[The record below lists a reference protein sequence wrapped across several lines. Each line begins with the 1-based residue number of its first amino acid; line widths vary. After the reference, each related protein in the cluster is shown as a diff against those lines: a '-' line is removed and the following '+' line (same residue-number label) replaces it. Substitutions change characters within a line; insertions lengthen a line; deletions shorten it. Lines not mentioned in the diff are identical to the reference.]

1 MLHETKNKG
10 ERQMKQAGVIQQRL
24 IILLSIIL
32 IYFIALFIRLGYL
45 QIFDSGV
52 LVDRAEAL
60 WSRNLPIEGQRGII
74 YDRNH
79 EVIVGNEV
87 APSVIVIPRQV
98 TDVERTSEV
107 LAEVLD
113 VSVEEANRHVTKKVS
128 IERIQ
133 PEGRKL
139 SLEQV
144 QAIQEADLE
153 GVYLVNDVKRSYPYG
168 SLLAQTIGFTGI
180 DNQGITGLEYVY
192 NDYLMG
198 ENGVWQYFSDAKGNP
213 LPQFSDSYAP
223 ASRGLDVELTIDLH
237 LQQILEREMDN
248 AVAKYSPDQMI
259 GIMMNPKTGEV
270 LALSSRPTYE
280 PENYQDYD
288 QEIFNRNLPIWSTY
302 EPGSTFKIVTFSA
315 ALEEGVMTLE
325 DRFFDP
331 GYSIVDGVRIRD
343 WKAGGHG
350 DQSMLEVIMNSCNPG
365 FIELGMRLGKEKLFE
380 YIKAYGFNEKT
391 GIDMLGE
398 SQGIIFNPDNIGNV
412 ELATS
417 AFGQGNSVTPIQLVS
432 AVSAAVNGGNL
443 MQPYIVKRMIH
454 PYTNEILYER
464 EPEIKRRVISE
475 ETSETMRYALEMVG
489 AQGSG
494 KNAYIDGYRVGGKTG
509 TAQKARNGAYV
520 SGEYILSFVGIAP
533 MDDPEVVVYIAI
545 DNPKNT
551 IQYGGTVAAPIARAV
566 LAEALPYLG
575 VEPREEQIEKKYLW
589 TDTKYV
595 TVPDFV
601 GQEKSKIESS
611 YLYNIEYLGE
621 GTKVISQQP
630 EAYTRTIEGGT
641 IRLYLGE

>member
-1 MLHETKNKG
+1 
-10 ERQMKQAGVIQQRL
+10 MKQSGVIQRRL
-24 IILLSIIL
+24 VVLLSIIL
-32 IYFIALFIRLGYL
+32 IYFIALFIRLAYL
-45 QIFDSGV
+45 QIFNSGT
-52 LVDRAEAL
+52 LVDRAESL

-79 EVIVGNEV
+79 DAIVENEV
-87 APSVIVIPRQV
+87 APSVIVIPKQV
-98 TDVERTSEV
+98 TDVDRTSEV
-107 LAEVLD
+107 LAEVLE
-113 VSVEEANRHVTKKVS
+113 VSVEEAKRHVTHGVS

-144 QAIQEADLE
+144 QAIQEANLD

-168 SLLAQTIGFTGI
+168 NLLAQTIGFTGI

-198 ENGVWQYFSDAKGNP
+198 ENGVWKYFSDAKGNS
-213 LPQFSDSYAP
+213 LPQFSDDYAP
-223 ASRGLDVELTIDLH
+223 ASRGLDIELTIDLH
-237 LQQILEREMDN
+237 LQEILEREFEN
-248 AVAKYSPDQMI
+248 AVAKYDPDQMI
-259 GIMMNPKTGEV
+259 GIIMDPNTGEI
-270 LALSSRPTYE
+270 LAMASRPTYD

-315 ALEEGVMTLE
+315 ALEEGVMKLE

-331 GYSIVDGVRIRD
+331 GYAIVDGVRIRD

-365 FIELGMRLGKEKLFE
+365 FIELGQRLGKEKLFE
-380 YIKAYGFNEKT
+380 YIRAYGFNEKT
-391 GIDMLGE
+391 GVDMLGE

-417 AFGQGNSVTPIQLVS
+417 SFGQGNSVTPIQLVT

-443 MQPYIVKRMIH
+443 MQPYIVKRMLH
-454 PYTNEILYER
+454 PYTNEVLYER
-464 EPEIKRRVISE
+464 EPSIRRRVISE

-494 KNAYIDGYRVGGKTG
+494 KGAYIDGYRVGGKTG
-509 TAQKARNGAYV
+509 TAQKAKDGAYI

-533 MDDPEVVVYIAI
+533 MDDPQLVVYVAI

-551 IQYGGTVAAPIARAV
+551 VQYGGVVAAPIARSI
-566 LAEALPYLG
+566 LAEALPYIG

-601 GQEKSKIESS
+601 GKEPKEIESS
-611 YLYNIEYLGE
+611 YLYNIEYHGE

-630 EAYTRTIEGGT
+630 AAFSRTIEGGT
-641 IRLYLGE
+641 VRLYLGN

>member
-1 MLHETKNKG
+1 
-10 ERQMKQAGVIQQRL
+10 MKQSGVIQRRL
-24 IILLSIIL
+24 VLLLSMVL

-45 QIFDSGV
+45 QIFNSGT
-52 LVDRAEAL
+52 LVDRAEGL
-60 WSRNLPIEGQRGII
+60 WSHNLPIEGQRGII

-79 EVIVGNEV
+79 DTIVDNEV

-107 LAEVLD
+107 LAEVLE
-113 VSVEEANRHVTKKVS
+113 VSVEEANRHVTQKVL

-144 QAIQEADLE
+144 QAIQEANLD

-168 SLLAQTIGFTGI
+168 SLLAHTLGFTGI

-198 ENGVWQYFSDAKGNP
+198 ENGVWKYFSDTKGNS
-213 LPQFSDSYAP
+213 LPQFSDDYAS
-223 ASRGLDVELTIDLH
+223 ASRGLDMELTIDLH
-237 LQQILEREMDN
+237 LQEILEREFDN

-259 GIMMNPKTGEV
+259 GLIMDPNTGEI
-270 LALSSRPTYE
+270 LAMASRPTYE

-288 QEIFNRNLPIWSTY
+288 QEIYNRNLPIWSTY

-315 ALEEGVMTLE
+315 ALEEGVMKLE

-331 GYSIVDGVRIRD
+331 GYAIVDGVRIRD

-365 FIELGMRLGKEKLFE
+365 FIELGQRLGKEKLFE
-380 YIKAYGFNEKT
+380 YIRAYGFNEKT
-391 GIDMLGE
+391 GVDMLGE

-417 AFGQGNSVTPIQLVS
+417 SFGQGNSVTPIQLVT

-443 MQPYIVKRMIH
+443 MQPYIVKRMLH
-454 PYTNEILYER
+454 PYTNEVLYER
-464 EPEIKRRVISE
+464 EPSVKRRVISE

-489 AQGSG
+489 SQGSG
-494 KNAYIDGYRVGGKTG
+494 KSAYIDGYRVGGKTG
-509 TAQKARNGAYV
+509 TAQKAKDGAYI

-533 MDDPEVVVYIAI
+533 MDDPQLVVYVAI

-551 IQYGGTVAAPIARAV
+551 IQYGGVVAAPIARSI
-566 LAEALPYLG
+566 LAEALPYIG

-589 TDTKYV
+589 TDTKYI
-595 TVPDFV
+595 TIPDFI
-601 GQEKSKIESS
+601 GKERKEIESS
-611 YLYNIEYLGE
+611 YLYNIEFYGE
-621 GTKVISQQP
+621 GSKVISQQP
-630 EAYTRTIEGGT
+630 EAYSRTIEGGT
-641 IRLYLGE
+641 VRLYLGD

>member
-1 MLHETKNKG
+1 
-10 ERQMKQAGVIQQRL
+10 MKQSGVIQRRL
-24 IILLSIIL
+24 VVLLSIIL
-32 IYFIALFIRLGYL
+32 IYFIALFIRLAYL
-45 QIFDSGV
+45 QIFNSGT
-52 LVDRAEAL
+52 LVDRAESL

-79 EVIVGNEV
+79 DAIVENEV
-87 APSVIVIPRQV
+87 APSVIVIPKQV
-98 TDVERTSEV
+98 TDVDRTSEV
-107 LAEVLD
+107 LAEVLE
-113 VSVEEANRHVTKKVS
+113 VSVEEAKRHVTHGVS

-144 QAIQEADLE
+144 QAIQEANLD

-168 SLLAQTIGFTGI
+168 NLLAQTIGFTGI

-198 ENGVWQYFSDAKGNP
+198 ENGVWKYFSDAKGNS
-213 LPQFSDSYAP
+213 LPQFSDDYAP
-223 ASRGLDVELTIDLH
+223 ASRGLDIELTNDLH
-237 LQQILEREMDN
+237 LQEILEREFDN
-248 AVAKYSPDQMI
+248 AVAKYDPDQMI
-259 GIMMNPKTGEV
+259 GIIMDPNTGEI
-270 LALSSRPTYE
+270 LAMASRPTYD

-315 ALEEGVMTLE
+315 ALEEGVMKLE

-331 GYSIVDGVRIRD
+331 GYAIVDGVRIRD

-365 FIELGMRLGKEKLFE
+365 FIELGQRLGKEKLFE
-380 YIKAYGFNEKT
+380 YIRAYGFNEKT
-391 GIDMLGE
+391 GVDMLGE

-417 AFGQGNSVTPIQLVS
+417 SFGQGNSVTPIQLVT

-443 MQPYIVKRMIH
+443 MQPYIVKRMLH
-454 PYTNEILYER
+454 PYTNEVLYER
-464 EPEIKRRVISE
+464 EPSIKRRVISE

-494 KNAYIDGYRVGGKTG
+494 KGAYIDGYRVGGKTG
-509 TAQKARNGAYV
+509 TAQKAKDGAYI

-533 MDDPEVVVYIAI
+533 MDDPQLVVYVAI

-551 IQYGGTVAAPIARAV
+551 VQYGGVVAAPIARSI
-566 LAEALPYLG
+566 LAEALPYIG

-601 GQEKSKIESS
+601 GKEPKEIESS
-611 YLYNIEYLGE
+611 YLYNIEYHGE

-630 EAYTRTIEGGT
+630 AAFSRTIEGGT
-641 IRLYLGE
+641 VRLYLGN

>member
-1 MLHETKNKG
+1 
-10 ERQMKQAGVIQQRL
+10 MKQSGVIQRRL
-24 IILLSIIL
+24 VVLLSIIL
-32 IYFIALFIRLGYL
+32 IYFIALFIRLAYL
-45 QIFDSGV
+45 QIFNSRT
-52 LVDRAEAL
+52 LVDRAESL

-79 EVIVGNEV
+79 DAIVENEV
-87 APSVIVIPRQV
+87 APSVIVIPKQV
-98 TDVERTSEV
+98 TDVDRTSEV
-107 LAEVLD
+107 LAEVLE
-113 VSVEEANRHVTKKVS
+113 VSVEEAKRHVTHGVS

-144 QAIQEADLE
+144 QAIQEANLD

-168 SLLAQTIGFTGI
+168 NLLAQTIGFTGI

-198 ENGVWQYFSDAKGNP
+198 ENGVWKYFSDAKGNS
-213 LPQFSDSYAP
+213 LPQFSDDYAP
-223 ASRGLDVELTIDLH
+223 ASRGLDIELTIDLH
-237 LQQILEREMDN
+237 LQEILEREFEN
-248 AVAKYSPDQMI
+248 AVAKYDPDQMI
-259 GIMMNPKTGEV
+259 GIIMDPNTGEI
-270 LALSSRPTYE
+270 LAMASRPTYD

-315 ALEEGVMTLE
+315 ALEEGVMKLE

-331 GYSIVDGVRIRD
+331 GYAIVDGVRIRD

-365 FIELGMRLGKEKLFE
+365 FIELGQRLGKEKLFE
-380 YIKAYGFNEKT
+380 YIRAYGFNEKT
-391 GIDMLGE
+391 GVDMLGE

-417 AFGQGNSVTPIQLVS
+417 SFGQGNSVTPIQLVT

-443 MQPYIVKRMIH
+443 MQPYIVKRMLH
-454 PYTNEILYER
+454 PYTNEVLYER
-464 EPEIKRRVISE
+464 EPSIKRRVISE

-494 KNAYIDGYRVGGKTG
+494 KGAYIDGYRVGGKTG
-509 TAQKARNGAYV
+509 TAQKAKDGAYI

-533 MDDPEVVVYIAI
+533 MDDPQLVVYVAI

-551 IQYGGTVAAPIARAV
+551 VQYGGVVAAPIARSI
-566 LAEALPYLG
+566 LAEALPYIG

-601 GQEKSKIESS
+601 GKEPKEIESS
-611 YLYNIEYLGE
+611 YLYNIEYHGE

-630 EAYTRTIEGGT
+630 AAFSRTIEGGT
-641 IRLYLGE
+641 VRLYLGN

>member
-1 MLHETKNKG
+1 
-10 ERQMKQAGVIQQRL
+10 MKQSGVIQRRL
-24 IILLSIIL
+24 VVLLSIIL
-32 IYFIALFIRLGYL
+32 IYFIALFIRLAYL
-45 QIFDSGV
+45 QIFNSGT
-52 LVDRAEAL
+52 LVDRAESL

-79 EVIVGNEV
+79 DAIVENEV
-87 APSVIVIPRQV
+87 APSVIVIPKQV
-98 TDVERTSEV
+98 TDVDRTSEV
-107 LAEVLD
+107 LAEVLE
-113 VSVEEANRHVTKKVS
+113 VSVEEAKRHVTHGVS

-144 QAIQEADLE
+144 QAIQEANLD

-168 SLLAQTIGFTGI
+168 NLLAQTIGFTGI

-198 ENGVWQYFSDAKGNP
+198 ENGVWKYFSDAKGNS
-213 LPQFSDSYAP
+213 LPQFSDDYAP
-223 ASRGLDVELTIDLH
+223 ASRGLDIELTIDLH
-237 LQQILEREMDN
+237 LQEILEREFDN
-248 AVAKYSPDQMI
+248 AVAKYDPDQMI
-259 GIMMNPKTGEV
+259 GIIMDPNTGEI
-270 LALSSRPTYE
+270 LAMASRPTYD

-315 ALEEGVMTLE
+315 ALEEGVMKLE

-331 GYSIVDGVRIRD
+331 GYAIVDGVRIRD

-365 FIELGMRLGKEKLFE
+365 FIELGQRLGKEKLFE
-380 YIKAYGFNEKT
+380 YIRAYGFNEKT
-391 GIDMLGE
+391 GVDMLGE

-417 AFGQGNSVTPIQLVS
+417 SFGQGNSVTPIQLVT

-443 MQPYIVKRMIH
+443 MQPYIVKRMLH

-464 EPEIKRRVISE
+464 EPSIKRRVISE

-494 KNAYIDGYRVGGKTG
+494 KGAYIDGYRVGGKTG
-509 TAQKARNGAYV
+509 TAQKAKDGAYI

-533 MDDPEVVVYIAI
+533 MDDPQLVVYVAI

-551 IQYGGTVAAPIARAV
+551 VQYGGVVAAPIARSI
-566 LAEALPYLG
+566 LAEALPYIG

-601 GQEKSKIESS
+601 GKEPKEIESS
-611 YLYNIEYLGE
+611 YLYNIEYHGE

-630 EAYTRTIEGGT
+630 AAFSRTIEGGT
-641 IRLYLGE
+641 VRLYLGN

>member
-1 MLHETKNKG
+1 
-10 ERQMKQAGVIQQRL
+10 MKQSGVIQRRL
-24 IILLSIIL
+24 VVLLSIIL
-32 IYFIALFIRLGYL
+32 IYFIALFIRLAYL
-45 QIFDSGV
+45 QIFNSGT
-52 LVDRAEAL
+52 LVDRAESL

-79 EVIVGNEV
+79 DAIVENEV
-87 APSVIVIPRQV
+87 APSVIVIPKPV
-98 TDVERTSEV
+98 TDVDRTSEV
-107 LAEVLD
+107 LAEVLE
-113 VSVEEANRHVTKKVS
+113 VSVEEAKRHVTHGVS

-144 QAIQEADLE
+144 QAIQEANLD

-168 SLLAQTIGFTGI
+168 NLLAQTIGFTGI

-198 ENGVWQYFSDAKGNP
+198 ENGVWKYFSDAKGNS
-213 LPQFSDSYAP
+213 LPQFSDDYAP
-223 ASRGLDVELTIDLH
+223 ASRGLDIELTIDLH
-237 LQQILEREMDN
+237 LQEILEREFDN
-248 AVAKYSPDQMI
+248 AVAKYDPDQMI
-259 GIMMNPKTGEV
+259 GIIMDPNTGEI
-270 LALSSRPTYE
+270 LAMASRPTYD

-315 ALEEGVMTLE
+315 ALEEGVMKLE

-331 GYSIVDGVRIRD
+331 GYAIVDGVRIRD

-365 FIELGMRLGKEKLFE
+365 FIELGQRLGKEKLFE
-380 YIKAYGFNEKT
+380 YIRAYGFNEKT
-391 GIDMLGE
+391 GVDMLGE

-417 AFGQGNSVTPIQLVS
+417 SFGQGNSVTPIQLVT

-443 MQPYIVKRMIH
+443 MQPYIVKRMLH
-454 PYTNEILYER
+454 PYTNEVLYER
-464 EPEIKRRVISE
+464 EPSIKRRVISE

-494 KNAYIDGYRVGGKTG
+494 KGAYIDGYRVGGKTG
-509 TAQKARNGAYV
+509 TAQKAKDGAYI

-533 MDDPEVVVYIAI
+533 MDDPQLVVYVAI

-551 IQYGGTVAAPIARAV
+551 VQYGGVVAAPIARSI
-566 LAEALPYLG
+566 LAEALPYIG

-601 GQEKSKIESS
+601 GKEPKEIESS
-611 YLYNIEYLGE
+611 YLYNIEYHGE

-630 EAYTRTIEGGT
+630 AAFSRTIEGGT
-641 IRLYLGE
+641 VRLYLGN

>member
-1 MLHETKNKG
+1 
-10 ERQMKQAGVIQQRL
+10 MKQSGVIQRRL
-24 IILLSIIL
+24 VILLSIVL
-32 IYFIALFIRLGYL
+32 IYFVALFIRLGYL
-45 QIFDSGV
+45 QIFDSKT
-52 LVDRAEAL
+52 LVDRAEGL

-79 EVIVGNEV
+79 EAIVDNEI

-107 LAEVLD
+107 LAEVLE
-113 VSVEEANRHVTKKVS
+113 VSVEEANRHVTRKVS

-144 QAIQEADLE
+144 QAIQEANLD

-168 SLLAQTIGFTGI
+168 SLLAHTLGFTGI

-198 ENGVWQYFSDAKGNP
+198 ENGVWKYFSDNKGNS
-213 LPQFSDSYAP
+213 LPHFSDDYSLS
-223 ASRGLDVELTIDLH
+223 SRGLDIELTIDLH
-237 LQQILEREMDN
+237 LQEILEREFDN

-259 GIMMNPKTGEV
+259 GLIMDPNTGEI
-270 LALSSRPTYE
+270 LAMSSRPTYE

-288 QEIFNRNLPIWSTY
+288 QEIYNRNLPIWSTY

-315 ALEEGVMTLE
+315 ALEEGVMKLE
-325 DRFFDP
+325 DRFMDP
-331 GYSIVDGVRIRD
+331 GYAIVDGVRIRD

-365 FIELGMRLGKEKLFE
+365 FIELGQRLGKEKLFE
-380 YIKAYGFNEKT
+380 YIRAYGFNEKT
-391 GIDMLGE
+391 GVDMLGE

-417 AFGQGNSVTPIQLVS
+417 SFGQGNSVTPIQLVT

-464 EPEIKRRVISE
+464 EPSVKRRVISE

-494 KNAYIDGYRVGGKTG
+494 KGAYIDGYRVGGKTG
-509 TAQKARNGAYV
+509 TAQKAKDGAYI

-533 MDDPEVVVYIAI
+533 MDDPQLVVYVAI

-551 IQYGGTVAAPIARAV
+551 IQYGGVVAAPIARSI
-566 LAEALPYLG
+566 LAEALPYIG
-575 VEPREEQIEKKYLW
+575 VEPSEEQIEKNYLW

-595 TVPDFV
+595 TVADFV
-601 GQEKSKIESS
+601 GKERKEIESS
-611 YLYNIEYLGE
+611 YLYNIEYYGE
-621 GTKVISQQP
+621 GSKVISQQP
-630 EAYTRTIEGGT
+630 AAYSRTIEGGT
-641 IRLYLGE
+641 VRLYLGD

>member
-1 MLHETKNKG
+1 
-10 ERQMKQAGVIQQRL
+10 MKQSGIIQRRL
-24 IILLSIIL
+24 VVLLSIIL
-32 IYFIALFIRLGYL
+32 VYFIALVIRLGYL
-45 QIFDSGV
+45 QIFNTGT
-52 LVDRAEAL
+52 LVDRAESL

-79 EVIVGNEV
+79 EAIVENEV

-98 TDVERTSEV
+98 TDVDRTSEV
-107 LAEVLD
+107 LAEILE
-113 VSVEEANRHVTKKVS
+113 VSVEEANKHVTKRVS

-144 QAIQEADLE
+144 QAIQEANLD
-153 GVYLVNDVKRSYPYG
+153 GVYLVNDVKRSYPYDN
-168 SLLAQTIGFTGI
+168 LLAQTIGFTGI

-198 ENGVWQYFSDAKGNP
+198 ENGIWKYFSDAKGNS
-213 LPQFSDSYAP
+213 LPQFSDDYSP
-223 ASRGLDVELTIDLH
+223 ASRGLDIELTIDLH
-237 LQQILEREMDN
+237 LQEILEREFDN
-248 AVAKYSPDQMI
+248 AVAKYDPDQMI
-259 GIMMNPKTGEV
+259 GIIMDPNTGEI
-270 LALSSRPTYE
+270 LALSSRPTYD
-280 PENYQDYD
+280 PENYQDYS
-288 QEIFNRNLPIWSTY
+288 QEIYNRNLPIWSTY

-315 ALEEGVMTLE
+315 ALEEGVMKLE

-331 GYSIVDGVRIRD
+331 GYAIVDGTRIRD

-365 FIELGMRLGKEKLFE
+365 FIELGQRLGKEKLFE
-380 YIKAYGFNEKT
+380 YIEAYGFKEKT
-391 GIDMLGE
+391 GVDMLGE

-417 AFGQGNSVTPIQLVS
+417 SFGQGNSVTPIQLVT

-443 MQPYIVKRMIH
+443 MQPYIVKRMLH
-454 PYTNEILYER
+454 PYTNEVLYER
-464 EPEIKRRVISE
+464 EATIKRRVISE

-494 KNAYIDGYRVGGKTG
+494 KGAYIDGYRVGGKTG
-509 TAQKARNGAYV
+509 TAQKAKDGAYI

-533 MDDPEVVVYIAI
+533 MDDPQLVVYVAI

-551 IQYGGTVAAPIARAV
+551 IQYGGVVAAPIARSI
-566 LAEALPYLG
+566 LAEALPYIG

-589 TDTKYV
+589 TDAKYV
-595 TVPDFV
+595 TIPDFV
-601 GQEKSKIESS
+601 GKEAKDIDSS
-611 YLYNIEYLGE
+611 YLYKIEFHGE

-630 EAYTRTIEGGT
+630 EAFSRTIEGGT
-641 IRLYLGE
+641 VRLYLGN

>member
-1 MLHETKNKG
+1 
-10 ERQMKQAGVIQQRL
+10 MKQSGVIQRRL
-24 IILLSIIL
+24 VVLLSIIL
-32 IYFIALFIRLGYL
+32 IYFIALFIRLAYL
-45 QIFDSGV
+45 QIFNSGT
-52 LVDRAEAL
+52 LVDRAESL

-79 EVIVGNEV
+79 DAIVENEV
-87 APSVIVIPRQV
+87 APSVIVIPKQV
-98 TDVERTSEV
+98 TDVDRTSEV
-107 LAEVLD
+107 LAEVLE
-113 VSVEEANRHVTKKVS
+113 VSVEEANRHVTHGVS

-144 QAIQEADLE
+144 QAIQEANLD

-168 SLLAQTIGFTGI
+168 NLLAQTIGFTGI

-198 ENGVWQYFSDAKGNP
+198 ENGVWKYFSDAKGNS
-213 LPQFSDSYAP
+213 LPQFSDDYAP
-223 ASRGLDVELTIDLH
+223 ASRGLDIELTIDLH
-237 LQQILEREMDN
+237 LQEILEREFDN
-248 AVAKYSPDQMI
+248 AVAKYDPDQMI
-259 GIMMNPKTGEV
+259 GIIMDPNTGEI
-270 LALSSRPTYE
+270 LAMASRPTYD
-280 PENYQDYD
+280 PENYQDYN

-315 ALEEGVMTLE
+315 ALEEGVMKLE

-331 GYSIVDGVRIRD
+331 GYAIVDGVRIRD

-365 FIELGMRLGKEKLFE
+365 FIELGQRLGKEKLFE
-380 YIKAYGFNEKT
+380 YIRAYGFNEKT
-391 GIDMLGE
+391 GVDMLGE

-417 AFGQGNSVTPIQLVS
+417 SFGQGNSVTPIQLVT

-443 MQPYIVKRMIH
+443 MQPYIVKRMLH
-454 PYTNEILYER
+454 PYTNEVLYER
-464 EPEIKRRVISE
+464 EPSIKRRVISE

-494 KNAYIDGYRVGGKTG
+494 KGAYIDGYRVGGKTG
-509 TAQKARNGAYV
+509 TAQKAKDGAYI

-533 MDDPEVVVYIAI
+533 MDNPQLVVYVAI

-551 IQYGGTVAAPIARAV
+551 VQYGGVVAAPIARSI
-566 LAEALPYLG
+566 LAEALPYIG

-601 GQEKSKIESS
+601 GKEPKEIESS
-611 YLYNIEYLGE
+611 YLYNIEYHGE

-630 EAYTRTIEGGT
+630 AAFSRTIEGGT
-641 IRLYLGE
+641 VRLYLGN

>member
-1 MLHETKNKG
+1 
-10 ERQMKQAGVIQQRL
+10 MKQSGVIQRRL
-24 IILLSIIL
+24 VVLLSIIL
-32 IYFIALFIRLGYL
+32 IYFIALFIRLAYL
-45 QIFDSGV
+45 QIFNSRT
-52 LVDRAEAL
+52 LVDRAESL

-79 EVIVGNEV
+79 DAVVENEV
-87 APSVIVIPRQV
+87 APSVIVIPKQV
-98 TDVERTSEV
+98 TDVDRTSEV
-107 LAEVLD
+107 LAEVLE
-113 VSVEEANRHVTKKVS
+113 VSVEEAKRHVTHGVS

-144 QAIQEADLE
+144 QAIQEANLD

-168 SLLAQTIGFTGI
+168 NLLAQTIGFTGI

-198 ENGVWQYFSDAKGNP
+198 ENGVWKYFSDAKGNS
-213 LPQFSDSYAP
+213 LPQFSDDYAP
-223 ASRGLDVELTIDLH
+223 ASRGLDIELTIDLH
-237 LQQILEREMDN
+237 LQEILEREFDN
-248 AVAKYSPDQMI
+248 AVAKYDPDQMI
-259 GIMMNPKTGEV
+259 GIIMDPNTGEI
-270 LALSSRPTYE
+270 LAMASRPTYD

-315 ALEEGVMTLE
+315 ALEEGVMKLE

-331 GYSIVDGVRIRD
+331 GYAIVDGVRIRD

-365 FIELGMRLGKEKLFE
+365 FIELGQRLGKEKLFE
-380 YIKAYGFNEKT
+380 YIRAYGFNEKT
-391 GIDMLGE
+391 GVDMLGE

-417 AFGQGNSVTPIQLVS
+417 SFGQGNSVTPIQLVT

-443 MQPYIVKRMIH
+443 MQPYIVKRMLH
-454 PYTNEILYER
+454 PYTNEVLYER
-464 EPEIKRRVISE
+464 EPSIKRRVISE

-494 KNAYIDGYRVGGKTG
+494 KGAYIDGYRVGGKTG
-509 TAQKARNGAYV
+509 TAQKAKDGAYI

-533 MDDPEVVVYIAI
+533 MDDPQLVVYVAI

-551 IQYGGTVAAPIARAV
+551 VQYGGVVAAPIARSI
-566 LAEALPYLG
+566 LAEALPYIG

-601 GQEKSKIESS
+601 GKEPKEIESS
-611 YLYNIEYLGE
+611 YLYNIEYHGE

-630 EAYTRTIEGGT
+630 AAFSRTIEGGT
-641 IRLYLGE
+641 VRLYLGN

>member
-1 MLHETKNKG
+1 
-10 ERQMKQAGVIQQRL
+10 MKQSGVIQRRL
-24 IILLSIIL
+24 VVLLSIIL
-32 IYFIALFIRLGYL
+32 IYFIALFIRLAYL
-45 QIFDSGV
+45 QIFNSRT
-52 LVDRAEAL
+52 LVDRAESL

-79 EVIVGNEV
+79 DAIVENEV
-87 APSVIVIPRQV
+87 APSVIVIPKQV
-98 TDVERTSEV
+98 TDVDRTSEV
-107 LAEVLD
+107 LAEVLE
-113 VSVEEANRHVTKKVS
+113 VSVEEAKRHVTNGVS

-144 QAIQEADLE
+144 QAIQEANLD

-168 SLLAQTIGFTGI
+168 NLLAQTIGFTGI

-198 ENGVWQYFSDAKGNP
+198 ENGVWKYFSDAKGNS
-213 LPQFSDSYAP
+213 LPQFSDDYAP
-223 ASRGLDVELTIDLH
+223 ASRGLDIELTIDLH
-237 LQQILEREMDN
+237 LQEILEREFDN
-248 AVAKYSPDQMI
+248 AVAKYDPDQMI
-259 GIMMNPKTGEV
+259 GIIMDPNTGEI
-270 LALSSRPTYE
+270 LAMASRPTYD

-315 ALEEGVMTLE
+315 ALEEGVMKLE

-331 GYSIVDGVRIRD
+331 GYAIVDGVRIRD

-365 FIELGMRLGKEKLFE
+365 FIELGQRLGKEKLFE
-380 YIKAYGFNEKT
+380 YIRAYGFNEKT
-391 GIDMLGE
+391 GVDMLGE

-417 AFGQGNSVTPIQLVS
+417 SFGQGNSVTPIQLVT

-443 MQPYIVKRMIH
+443 MQPYIVKRMLH
-454 PYTNEILYER
+454 PYTNEVLYER
-464 EPEIKRRVISE
+464 EPSIKRRVISE

-494 KNAYIDGYRVGGKTG
+494 KGAYIDGYRVGGKTG
-509 TAQKARNGAYV
+509 TAQKAKDGAYI

-533 MDDPEVVVYIAI
+533 MDDPQLVVYVAI

-551 IQYGGTVAAPIARAV
+551 VQYGGVVAAPIARSI
-566 LAEALPYLG
+566 LAEALPYIG

-601 GQEKSKIESS
+601 GKEPKEIESS
-611 YLYNIEYLGE
+611 YLYNIEYHGE

-630 EAYTRTIEGGT
+630 AAFSRTIEGGT
-641 IRLYLGE
+641 VRLYLGN

>member
-1 MLHETKNKG
+1 
-10 ERQMKQAGVIQQRL
+10 MKQSGVIQRRL
-24 IILLSIIL
+24 VVLLSIIL
-32 IYFIALFIRLGYL
+32 IYFIALFIRLAYL
-45 QIFDSGV
+45 QIFNSGT
-52 LVDRAEAL
+52 LVDRAESL
-60 WSRNLPIEGQRGII
+60 WTRNLPIEGQRGII

-79 EVIVGNEV
+79 DAIVENEV
-87 APSVIVIPRQV
+87 APSVIVIPKQV
-98 TDVERTSEV
+98 TDVDRTSEV
-107 LAEVLD
+107 LAEVLE
-113 VSVEEANRHVTKKVS
+113 VSVEEAKRHVTHGVS

-144 QAIQEADLE
+144 QAIQEANLD

-168 SLLAQTIGFTGI
+168 NLLAQTIGFTGI

-198 ENGVWQYFSDAKGNP
+198 ENGVWKYFSDAKGNS
-213 LPQFSDSYAP
+213 LPQFSDDYAP
-223 ASRGLDVELTIDLH
+223 ASRGLDIELTIDLH
-237 LQQILEREMDN
+237 LQEILEREFDN
-248 AVAKYSPDQMI
+248 AVAKYDPDQMI
-259 GIMMNPKTGEV
+259 GIIMDPNTGEI
-270 LALSSRPTYE
+270 LAMASRPTYD

-315 ALEEGVMTLE
+315 ALEEGVMKLE

-331 GYSIVDGVRIRD
+331 GYAIVDGVRIRD

-365 FIELGMRLGKEKLFE
+365 FIELGQRLGKEKLFE
-380 YIKAYGFNEKT
+380 YIRAYGFNEKT
-391 GIDMLGE
+391 GVDMLGE

-417 AFGQGNSVTPIQLVS
+417 SFGQGNSVTPIQLVT

-443 MQPYIVKRMIH
+443 MQPYIVKRMLH
-454 PYTNEILYER
+454 PYTNEVLYER
-464 EPEIKRRVISE
+464 EPSIKRRVISE

-494 KNAYIDGYRVGGKTG
+494 KGAYIDGYRVGGKTG
-509 TAQKARNGAYV
+509 TAQKAKDGAYI

-533 MDDPEVVVYIAI
+533 MDDPQLVVYVAI

-551 IQYGGTVAAPIARAV
+551 VQYGGVVAAPIARSI
-566 LAEALPYLG
+566 LAEALPYIG

-601 GQEKSKIESS
+601 GKEPKEIESS
-611 YLYNIEYLGE
+611 YLYNIEYHGE

-630 EAYTRTIEGGT
+630 AAFSRTIEGGT
-641 IRLYLGE
+641 VRLYLGN

>member
-1 MLHETKNKG
+1 
-10 ERQMKQAGVIQQRL
+10 MKQSGIIQRRL
-24 IILLSIIL
+24 VVLLSIIL
-32 IYFIALFIRLGYL
+32 VYFIALVIRLGYL
-45 QIFDSGV
+45 QIFNTGT
-52 LVDRAEAL
+52 LVDRAESL

-79 EVIVGNEV
+79 EAIVENEV

-98 TDVERTSEV
+98 TDVDRTSEV
-107 LAEVLD
+107 LAEILE
-113 VSVEEANRHVTKKVS
+113 VSVEEANKHVTKRVS

-144 QAIQEADLE
+144 QAIQNANLD
-153 GVYLVNDVKRSYPYG
+153 GVYLVNDVKRSYPYDN
-168 SLLAQTIGFTGI
+168 LLAQTIGFTGI

-198 ENGVWQYFSDAKGNP
+198 ENGIWKYFSDAKGNS
-213 LPQFSDSYAP
+213 LPQFSDDYSP
-223 ASRGLDVELTIDLH
+223 ASRGLDIELTIDLH
-237 LQQILEREMDN
+237 LQEILEREFDN
-248 AVAKYSPDQMI
+248 AVAKYDPDQMI
-259 GIMMNPKTGEV
+259 GIIMDPNTGEI
-270 LALSSRPTYE
+270 LALSSRPTYD
-280 PENYQDYD
+280 PENYQDYS
-288 QEIFNRNLPIWSTY
+288 QEIYNRNLPIWSTY

-315 ALEEGVMTLE
+315 ALEEGVMKLE

-331 GYSIVDGVRIRD
+331 GYAIVDGTRIRD

-365 FIELGMRLGKEKLFE
+365 FIELGQRLGKEKLFE
-380 YIKAYGFNEKT
+380 YIEAYGFKEKT
-391 GIDMLGE
+391 GVDMLGE

-417 AFGQGNSVTPIQLVS
+417 SFGQGNSVTPIQLVT

-443 MQPYIVKRMIH
+443 MQPYIVKRMLH
-454 PYTNEILYER
+454 PYTNEVLYER
-464 EPEIKRRVISE
+464 EATIKRRVISE

-494 KNAYIDGYRVGGKTG
+494 KGAYIDGYRVGGKTG
-509 TAQKARNGAYV
+509 TAQKAKDGAYI

-533 MDDPEVVVYIAI
+533 MDDPQLVVYVAI

-551 IQYGGTVAAPIARAV
+551 IQYGGVVAAPIARSI
-566 LAEALPYLG
+566 LAEALPYIG

-589 TDTKYV
+589 TDAKYV
-595 TVPDFV
+595 TIPDFV
-601 GQEKSKIESS
+601 GKEAKDIESS
-611 YLYNIEYLGE
+611 YLYKIEFHGE

-630 EAYTRTIEGGT
+630 EAFSRTIEGGT
-641 IRLYLGE
+641 VRLYLGN

>member
-1 MLHETKNKG
+1 
-10 ERQMKQAGVIQQRL
+10 MKQSGVIQRRL
-24 IILLSIIL
+24 VVLLSIIL
-32 IYFIALFIRLGYL
+32 IYFIALFIRLAYL
-45 QIFDSGV
+45 QIFNSGT
-52 LVDRAEAL
+52 LVDRAESL

-79 EVIVGNEV
+79 DAIVENEV
-87 APSVIVIPRQV
+87 APSVIVIPKQV
-98 TDVERTSEV
+98 TDVDRTSEV
-107 LAEVLD
+107 LAEVLE
-113 VSVEEANRHVTKKVS
+113 VSVEEAKRHVTHGVS

-144 QAIQEADLE
+144 QAIQEANLD

-168 SLLAQTIGFTGI
+168 NLLAQTIGFTGI

-198 ENGVWQYFSDAKGNP
+198 ENGVWKYFSDAKGNS
-213 LPQFSDSYAP
+213 LPQFSDDYAP
-223 ASRGLDVELTIDLH
+223 ASRGLDIELTIDLH
-237 LQQILEREMDN
+237 LQEILEREFDN
-248 AVAKYSPDQMI
+248 AVAKYDPDQMI
-259 GIMMNPKTGEV
+259 GIIMDPNTGEI
-270 LALSSRPTYE
+270 LAMASRPTYD

-288 QEIFNRNLPIWSTY
+288 QEIFNRNLPNWSTY

-315 ALEEGVMTLE
+315 ALEEGVMKLE

-331 GYSIVDGVRIRD
+331 GYAIVDGVRIRD

-365 FIELGMRLGKEKLFE
+365 FIELGQRLGKEKLFE
-380 YIKAYGFNEKT
+380 YIRAYGFNEKT
-391 GIDMLGE
+391 GVDMLGE

-417 AFGQGNSVTPIQLVS
+417 SFGQGNSVTPIQLVT

-443 MQPYIVKRMIH
+443 MQPYIVKRMLH
-454 PYTNEILYER
+454 PYTNEVLYER
-464 EPEIKRRVISE
+464 EPSIKRRVISE

-494 KNAYIDGYRVGGKTG
+494 KGAYIDGYRVGGKTG
-509 TAQKARNGAYV
+509 TAQKAKDGAYI

-533 MDDPEVVVYIAI
+533 MDDPQLVVYVAI

-551 IQYGGTVAAPIARAV
+551 VQYGGVVAAPIARSI
-566 LAEALPYLG
+566 LAEALPYIG

-601 GQEKSKIESS
+601 GKEPKEIESS
-611 YLYNIEYLGE
+611 YLYNIEYHGE

-630 EAYTRTIEGGT
+630 AAFSRTIEGGT
-641 IRLYLGE
+641 VRLYLGN

>member
-1 MLHETKNKG
+1 
-10 ERQMKQAGVIQQRL
+10 MKQSGVIQRRL
-24 IILLSIIL
+24 VVLLSIIL
-32 IYFIALFIRLGYL
+32 IYFIALFIRLAYL
-45 QIFDSGV
+45 QIFNSRT
-52 LVDRAEAL
+52 LVDRAESL

-79 EVIVGNEV
+79 DAIVENEV
-87 APSVIVIPRQV
+87 APSVIVIPKQV
-98 TDVERTSEV
+98 TDVDRTSEV
-107 LAEVLD
+107 LAEVLE
-113 VSVEEANRHVTKKVS
+113 VSVEEANRHVTHGVS

-144 QAIQEADLE
+144 QAIQEANLD

-168 SLLAQTIGFTGI
+168 NLLAQTIGFTGI

-198 ENGVWQYFSDAKGNP
+198 ENGVWKYFSDAKGNS
-213 LPQFSDSYAP
+213 LPQFSDDYAP
-223 ASRGLDVELTIDLH
+223 ASRGLDIELTIDLH
-237 LQQILEREMDN
+237 LQEILEREFDN
-248 AVAKYSPDQMI
+248 AVAKYDPDQMI
-259 GIMMNPKTGEV
+259 GIIMDPNTGEI
-270 LALSSRPTYE
+270 LAMASRPTYD

-315 ALEEGVMTLE
+315 ALEEGVMKLE

-331 GYSIVDGVRIRD
+331 GYAIVDGVRIRD

-365 FIELGMRLGKEKLFE
+365 FIELGQRLGKEKLFE
-380 YIKAYGFNEKT
+380 YIRAYGFNEKT
-391 GIDMLGE
+391 GVDMLGE

-417 AFGQGNSVTPIQLVS
+417 SFGQGNSVTPIQLVT

-443 MQPYIVKRMIH
+443 MQPYIVKRMLH
-454 PYTNEILYER
+454 PYTNEVLYER
-464 EPEIKRRVISE
+464 EPSIKRRVISE

-494 KNAYIDGYRVGGKTG
+494 KGAYIDGYRVGGKTG
-509 TAQKARNGAYV
+509 TAQKAKDGAYI

-533 MDDPEVVVYIAI
+533 MDDPQLVVYVAI

-551 IQYGGTVAAPIARAV
+551 VQYGGVVAAPIARSI
-566 LAEALPYLG
+566 LAEALPYIG

-601 GQEKSKIESS
+601 GKEPKEIESS
-611 YLYNIEYLGE
+611 YLYNIEYHGE
-621 GTKVISQQP
+621 GTKVIFQQP
-630 EAYTRTIEGGT
+630 AAFSRTIEGGT
-641 IRLYLGE
+641 VRLYLGN

>member
-1 MLHETKNKG
+1 
-10 ERQMKQAGVIQQRL
+10 MKQSGVIQRRL
-24 IILLSIIL
+24 VVLLSIIL
-32 IYFIALFIRLGYL
+32 IYFIALFIRLAYL
-45 QIFDSGV
+45 QIFNSGA
-52 LVDRAEAL
+52 LVDRAESL

-79 EVIVGNEV
+79 DAIVENEV
-87 APSVIVIPRQV
+87 APSVIVIPKQV
-98 TDVERTSEV
+98 TDVDRTSEV
-107 LAEVLD
+107 LAEVLE
-113 VSVEEANRHVTKKVS
+113 VSVEEAKRHVTHGVS

-144 QAIQEADLE
+144 QAIQEANLD

-168 SLLAQTIGFTGI
+168 NLLAQTIGFTGI

-198 ENGVWQYFSDAKGNP
+198 ENGVWKYFSDAKGNS
-213 LPQFSDSYAP
+213 LPQFSDDYAP
-223 ASRGLDVELTIDLH
+223 ASRGLDIELTIDLH
-237 LQQILEREMDN
+237 LQEILEREFDN
-248 AVAKYSPDQMI
+248 AVAKYDPDQMI
-259 GIMMNPKTGEV
+259 GIIMDPNTGEI
-270 LALSSRPTYE
+270 LAMASRPTYD

-315 ALEEGVMTLE
+315 ALEEGVMKLE

-331 GYSIVDGVRIRD
+331 GYAIVDGVRIRD

-365 FIELGMRLGKEKLFE
+365 FIELGQRLGKEKLFE
-380 YIKAYGFNEKT
+380 YIRAYGFNEKT
-391 GIDMLGE
+391 GVDMLGE

-417 AFGQGNSVTPIQLVS
+417 SFGQGNSVTPIQLVT

-443 MQPYIVKRMIH
+443 MQPYIVKRMLH
-454 PYTNEILYER
+454 PYTNEVLYER
-464 EPEIKRRVISE
+464 EPSIKRRVISE

-494 KNAYIDGYRVGGKTG
+494 KGAYIDGYRVGGKTG
-509 TAQKARNGAYV
+509 TAQKAKDGAYI

-533 MDDPEVVVYIAI
+533 MDDPQLVVYVAI

-551 IQYGGTVAAPIARAV
+551 VQYGGVVAAPIARSI
-566 LAEALPYLG
+566 LAEALPYIG

-601 GQEKSKIESS
+601 GKEPKEIESS
-611 YLYNIEYLGE
+611 YLYNIEYHGE

-630 EAYTRTIEGGT
+630 AAFSRTIEGGT
-641 IRLYLGE
+641 VRLYLGN

>member
-1 MLHETKNKG
+1 
-10 ERQMKQAGVIQQRL
+10 MKQSGVIQRRL
-24 IILLSIIL
+24 VVLLSIIL
-32 IYFIALFIRLGYL
+32 IYFIALFIRLAYL
-45 QIFDSGV
+45 QIFNSGT
-52 LVDRAEAL
+52 LVDRAESL

-79 EVIVGNEV
+79 DAIVENEV
-87 APSVIVIPRQV
+87 APSVIVIPKQV
-98 TDVERTSEV
+98 TDVDRTSEV
-107 LAEVLD
+107 LAEVLE
-113 VSVEEANRHVTKKVS
+113 VSVEEAKRHVTHGVS

-144 QAIQEADLE
+144 QAIQEANLD

-168 SLLAQTIGFTGI
+168 NLLAQTIGFTGI

-198 ENGVWQYFSDAKGNP
+198 ENGVWKYFSDAKGNS
-213 LPQFSDSYAP
+213 LPQFSDDYAP
-223 ASRGLDVELTIDLH
+223 ASRGLDIELTIDLH
-237 LQQILEREMDN
+237 LQEILEREFDN
-248 AVAKYSPDQMI
+248 AVAKYDPDQMI
-259 GIMMNPKTGEV
+259 GIIMDPNTGEI
-270 LALSSRPTYE
+270 LAMASRPTYD

-315 ALEEGVMTLE
+315 ALEEGVMKLE

-331 GYSIVDGVRIRD
+331 GYAIVDGVRIRD

-365 FIELGMRLGKEKLFE
+365 FIELGQRLGKEKLFE
-380 YIKAYGFNEKT
+380 YIRAYGFNEKT
-391 GIDMLGE
+391 GVDMLGE

-417 AFGQGNSVTPIQLVS
+417 SFGQGNSVTPIQLVT

-443 MQPYIVKRMIH
+443 MQPYIVKRMLH
-454 PYTNEILYER
+454 PYTNEVLYER
-464 EPEIKRRVISE
+464 EPSIKRRVISE

-494 KNAYIDGYRVGGKTG
+494 KGAYIDGYRVGGKTG
-509 TAQKARNGAYV
+509 TAQKAKDGAYI

-533 MDDPEVVVYIAI
+533 MDDPQLVVYVAI

-551 IQYGGTVAAPIARAV
+551 VQYGGVVAAPIARSI
-566 LAEALPYLG
+566 LAEALPYIG

-601 GQEKSKIESS
+601 VKEPKEIESS
-611 YLYNIEYLGE
+611 YLYNIEYHGE

-630 EAYTRTIEGGT
+630 AAFSRTIEGGT
-641 IRLYLGE
+641 VRLYLGN

>member
-1 MLHETKNKG
+1 
-10 ERQMKQAGVIQQRL
+10 MKQSGVIQRRL
-24 IILLSIIL
+24 VVLLSIIL
-32 IYFIALFIRLGYL
+32 IYFIALIIRLGYL
-45 QIFDSGV
+45 QIFNSGT
-52 LVDRAEAL
+52 LVDRAESL

-79 EVIVGNEV
+79 DVIVENEI

-98 TDVERTSEV
+98 TDVDRTSEV
-107 LAEVLD
+107 LADVLE
-113 VSVEEANRHVTKKVS
+113 VSVEEANKHVTKKVS

-144 QAIQEADLE
+144 QAIQEADLD

-168 SLLAQTIGFTGI
+168 SMLAQTIGFTGI

-198 ENGVWQYFSDAKGNP
+198 ENGVWKYFSDAKGNS
-213 LPQFSDSYAP
+213 LPQFSDDYAP
-223 ASRGLDVELTIDLH
+223 ASRGLDIELTIDRH
-237 LQQILEREMDN
+237 LQEILDREFDN
-248 AVAKYSPDQMI
+248 AVAKYNPDQMI
-259 GIMMNPKTGEV
+259 GIIMNPNTGEI
-270 LALSSRPTYE
+270 LALSSRPTYD
-280 PENYQDYD
+280 PENYQDYN
-288 QEIFNRNLPIWSTY
+288 QEIYNRNLPIWSTY

-315 ALEEGVMTLE
+315 ALEEGVMKLE

-331 GYSIVDGVRIRD
+331 GYAIVDGVRIRD

-365 FIELGMRLGKEKLFE
+365 FIELGQRLGKEKLFE

-391 GIDMLGE
+391 GVDMLGE

-417 AFGQGNSVTPIQLVS
+417 SFGQGNSVTPIQLVT

-443 MQPYIVKRMIH
+443 MQPYIVKRMLH
-454 PYTNEILYER
+454 PYTNEVLYER
-464 EPEIKRRVISE
+464 EPTIKRRVISE

-489 AQGSG
+489 SQGSG
-494 KNAYIDGYRVGGKTG
+494 KGAYIDGYRVGGKTG
-509 TAQKARNGAYV
+509 TAQKAKDGAYI

-533 MDDPEVVVYIAI
+533 MDDPQLVVYVAI

-551 IQYGGTVAAPIARAV
+551 IQYGGVVAAPIARSI
-566 LAEALPYLG
+566 LAEALPYIG
-575 VEPREEQIEKKYLW
+575 VEKREEQIEKKYLW
-589 TDTKYV
+589 TDAKYV
-595 TVPDFV
+595 TIPDFV
-601 GQEKSKIESS
+601 GKEPKDIESS
-611 YLYNIEYLGE
+611 YLYNIEYHGE

-630 EAYTRTIEGGT
+630 EAFSRTIEGGT
-641 IRLYLGE
+641 VRLYLGN

>member
-1 MLHETKNKG
+1 
-10 ERQMKQAGVIQQRL
+10 MKQSGVIQRRL
-24 IILLSIIL
+24 VVLLSIIL
-32 IYFIALFIRLGYL
+32 IYFIALFIRLAYL
-45 QIFDSGV
+45 QIFNSGT
-52 LVDRAEAL
+52 LVDRAESL

-79 EVIVGNEV
+79 DAIVENEV
-87 APSVIVIPRQV
+87 APSVIVIPKQV
-98 TDVERTSEV
+98 TDVDRTSEV
-107 LAEVLD
+107 LAEVLE
-113 VSVEEANRHVTKKVS
+113 VSVEEAKRHVTHGVS

-144 QAIQEADLE
+144 QAIQEANLD

-168 SLLAQTIGFTGI
+168 NLLAQTIGFTGI

-198 ENGVWQYFSDAKGNP
+198 ENGVWKYFSDAKGNS
-213 LPQFSDSYAP
+213 LPQFSDDYAP
-223 ASRGLDVELTIDLH
+223 ASRGLDIELTIDLH
-237 LQQILEREMDN
+237 LQEILEREFDN
-248 AVAKYSPDQMI
+248 AVAKYDPDQMI
-259 GIMMNPKTGEV
+259 GIIMDPNTGEI
-270 LALSSRPTYE
+270 LAMASRPTYD

-315 ALEEGVMTLE
+315 ALEEGVMKLE

-331 GYSIVDGVRIRD
+331 GYAIVDGVRIRD

-365 FIELGMRLGKEKLFE
+365 FIELGQRLGKEKLFE
-380 YIKAYGFNEKT
+380 YIRAYGFNEKT
-391 GIDMLGE
+391 GVDMLGE

-417 AFGQGNSVTPIQLVS
+417 SFGQGNSVTPIQLVT

-443 MQPYIVKRMIH
+443 MQPYIVKRMLH
-454 PYTNEILYER
+454 PYTNEVLYER
-464 EPEIKRRVISE
+464 EPSIKRRVISE

-494 KNAYIDGYRVGGKTG
+494 KGAYIDGYRVGGKTG
-509 TAQKARNGAYV
+509 TAQKAKDGAYI

-533 MDDPEVVVYIAI
+533 MDDPQLVVYVAI

-551 IQYGGTVAAPIARAV
+551 VQYGGVVAAPIARSI
-566 LAEALPYLG
+566 LAEALPYIG

-601 GQEKSKIESS
+601 GKEPKEIESS
-611 YLYNIEYLGE
+611 YLYNIENHGE

-630 EAYTRTIEGGT
+630 AAFSRTIEGGT
-641 IRLYLGE
+641 VRLYLGN

>member
-1 MLHETKNKG
+1 
-10 ERQMKQAGVIQQRL
+10 MKQSGVIQRRL
-24 IILLSIIL
+24 VLLLSIVL
-32 IYFIALFIRLGYL
+32 IYFMALFIRLGYL
-45 QIFDSGV
+45 QIFNSKT
-52 LVDRAEAL
+52 LVDRAEGL

-79 EVIVGNEV
+79 ETIVDNEV

-113 VSVEEANRHVTKKVS
+113 VSVEEATRHVTHGVS
-128 IERIQ
+128 IERVQ

-144 QAIQEADLE
+144 QAIQEANLD
-153 GVYLVNDVKRSYPYG
+153 GVYLVNDVKRTYPYG
-168 SLLAQTIGFTGI
+168 SLLAHTIGFTGI

-198 ENGVWQYFSDAKGNP
+198 ENGVWKYFSDAKGNS
-213 LPQFSDSYAP
+213 LPQFSDDYAP
-223 ASRGLDVELTIDLH
+223 ASRGLDMELTIDLH
-237 LQQILEREMDN
+237 LQEILEREFDN

-259 GIMMNPKTGEV
+259 GLIMNPNTGEI
-270 LALSSRPTYE
+270 LAMASRPTYE
-280 PENYQDYD
+280 PENYQAYD
-288 QEIFNRNLPIWSTY
+288 QEIYNRNLPIWSTY

-315 ALEEGVMTLE
+315 ALEEGVMKLE

-331 GYSIVDGVRIRD
+331 GYAIVDGVRIRD

-365 FIELGMRLGKEKLFE
+365 FIELGQRLGKEKLFE

-398 SQGIIFNPDNIGNV
+398 SQGIIFNTDNIGNV

-417 AFGQGNSVTPIQLVS
+417 SFGQGNSVTPIQLVT

-443 MQPYIVKRMIH
+443 MQPYIVKRMLH
-454 PYTNEILYER
+454 PYTNEVLYER
-464 EPEIKRRVISE
+464 EPSVKRRVISE

-489 AQGSG
+489 SQGSG
-494 KNAYIDGYRVGGKTG
+494 KSAYIDGYRVGGKTG
-509 TAQKARNGAYV
+509 TAQKAKDGAYI

-533 MDDPEVVVYIAI
+533 MDDPQLVVYVAI

-551 IQYGGTVAAPIARAV
+551 IQYGGVVAAPIARSI
-566 LAEALPYLG
+566 LAEALPYIG

-589 TDTKYV
+589 TDTKYI
-595 TVPDFV
+595 TIPDFV
-601 GQEKSKIESS
+601 GKQRKEIGSS
-611 YLYNIEYLGE
+611 YLYNIEFYGE
-621 GTKVISQQP
+621 GSKVISQQP
-630 EAYTRTIEGGT
+630 EAYSRTIEGGT
-641 IRLYLGE
+641 VRLYLGD

>member
-1 MLHETKNKG
+1 
-10 ERQMKQAGVIQQRL
+10 MKQSGVIQRRL
-24 IILLSIIL
+24 VLLLSIVL

-45 QIFDSGV
+45 QIFNSGT
-52 LVDRAEAL
+52 LVDRAEGL
-60 WSRNLPIEGQRGII
+60 WSHNLPIEGQRGII

-79 EVIVGNEV
+79 ETIVDNEV

-107 LAEVLD
+107 LAEVLE
-113 VSVEEANRHVTKKVS
+113 VSVEEANRHVTQKVL

-144 QAIQEADLE
+144 QAIQEANLD

-168 SLLAQTIGFTGI
+168 SLLAHTLGFTGI

-198 ENGVWQYFSDAKGNP
+198 ENGVWKYFSDTKGNS
-213 LPQFSDSYAP
+213 LPQFSDDYAS
-223 ASRGLDVELTIDLH
+223 ASRGLDMELTIDLH
-237 LQQILEREMDN
+237 LQEILEREFDN

-259 GIMMNPKTGEV
+259 GLIMDPNTGEI
-270 LALSSRPTYE
+270 LAMASRPTYE

-288 QEIFNRNLPIWSTY
+288 QEIYNRNLPIWSTY
-302 EPGSTFKIVTFSA
+302 EPGSTFKIVTYSA
-315 ALEEGVMTLE
+315 ALEEGVMKLE

-331 GYSIVDGVRIRD
+331 GYAIVDGVRIRD

-365 FIELGMRLGKEKLFE
+365 FIELGQRLGKEKLFE
-380 YIKAYGFNEKT
+380 YIRAYGFNEKT
-391 GIDMLGE
+391 GVDMLGE

-417 AFGQGNSVTPIQLVS
+417 SFGQGNSVTPIQLVT

-443 MQPYIVKRMIH
+443 MQPYIVKRMLH
-454 PYTNEILYER
+454 PYTNEVLYER
-464 EPEIKRRVISE
+464 EPSVKRRVISE

-489 AQGSG
+489 SQGSG
-494 KNAYIDGYRVGGKTG
+494 KSAYIDGYRVGGKTG
-509 TAQKARNGAYV
+509 TAQKAKDGAYI

-533 MDDPEVVVYIAI
+533 MDDPQLVVYVAI

-551 IQYGGTVAAPIARAV
+551 IQYGGVVAAPIARSI
-566 LAEALPYLG
+566 LAEALPYIG

-589 TDTKYV
+589 TDTKYI
-595 TVPDFV
+595 TIPDFI
-601 GQEKSKIESS
+601 GKERKEIESS
-611 YLYNIEYLGE
+611 YLYNIEFYGE
-621 GTKVISQQP
+621 GSKVISQQP
-630 EAYTRTIEGGT
+630 EAYSRTIEGGT
-641 IRLYLGE
+641 VRLYLGD

>member
-1 MLHETKNKG
+1 
-10 ERQMKQAGVIQQRL
+10 MKQSGVIQRRL
-24 IILLSIIL
+24 VVLLSIIL
-32 IYFIALFIRLGYL
+32 IYFIALFIRLASL
-45 QIFDSGV
+45 QIFNSGT
-52 LVDRAEAL
+52 LVDRAESL

-79 EVIVGNEV
+79 DAIVENEV
-87 APSVIVIPRQV
+87 APSVIVIPKQV
-98 TDVERTSEV
+98 TDVDRTSEV
-107 LAEVLD
+107 LAEVLE
-113 VSVEEANRHVTKKVS
+113 VSVEEAKRHVTHGVS

-144 QAIQEADLE
+144 QAIQEANLD

-168 SLLAQTIGFTGI
+168 NLLAQTIGFTGI

-198 ENGVWQYFSDAKGNP
+198 ENGVWKYFSDAKGNS
-213 LPQFSDSYAP
+213 LPQFSDDYAP
-223 ASRGLDVELTIDLH
+223 ASRGLDIELTIDLH
-237 LQQILEREMDN
+237 LQEILEREFDN
-248 AVAKYSPDQMI
+248 AVAKYDPDQMI
-259 GIMMNPKTGEV
+259 GIIMDPNTGEI
-270 LALSSRPTYE
+270 LAMASRPTYD

-315 ALEEGVMTLE
+315 ALEEGVMKLE

-331 GYSIVDGVRIRD
+331 GYAIVDGVRIRD

-365 FIELGMRLGKEKLFE
+365 FIELGQRLGKEKLFE
-380 YIKAYGFNEKT
+380 YIRAYGFNEKT
-391 GIDMLGE
+391 GVDMLGE

-417 AFGQGNSVTPIQLVS
+417 SFGQGNSVTPIQLVT

-443 MQPYIVKRMIH
+443 MQPYIVKRMLH
-454 PYTNEILYER
+454 PYTNEVLYER
-464 EPEIKRRVISE
+464 EPSIKRRVISE

-494 KNAYIDGYRVGGKTG
+494 KGAYIDGYRVGGKTG
-509 TAQKARNGAYV
+509 TAQKAKDGAYI

-533 MDDPEVVVYIAI
+533 MDDPQLVVYVAI

-551 IQYGGTVAAPIARAV
+551 VQYGGVVAAPIARSI
-566 LAEALPYLG
+566 LAEALPYIG

-601 GQEKSKIESS
+601 GKEPKEIESS
-611 YLYNIEYLGE
+611 YLYNIEYHGE

-630 EAYTRTIEGGT
+630 AAFSRTIEGGT
-641 IRLYLGE
+641 VRLYLGN

>member
-1 MLHETKNKG
+1 
-10 ERQMKQAGVIQQRL
+10 MKQSGVIQRRL
-24 IILLSIIL
+24 VVLLSIIL
-32 IYFIALFIRLGYL
+32 IYFIALFIRLAYL
-45 QIFDSGV
+45 QIFNSGT
-52 LVDRAEAL
+52 LVDRAESL

-79 EVIVGNEV
+79 DAIVENEV
-87 APSVIVIPRQV
+87 APSVIVIPKQV
-98 TDVERTSEV
+98 TDVDRTSEV
-107 LAEVLD
+107 LAEVLE
-113 VSVEEANRHVTKKVS
+113 VSVEEAKRHVTHGVS

-144 QAIQEADLE
+144 QAIQEANLD

-168 SLLAQTIGFTGI
+168 NLLAQTIGFTGI

-198 ENGVWQYFSDAKGNP
+198 ENGVWKYFSDAKGNS
-213 LPQFSDSYAP
+213 LPQFSDDYAP
-223 ASRGLDVELTIDLH
+223 ASRGLDIELTIDLH
-237 LQQILEREMDN
+237 LQEILEREFDN
-248 AVAKYSPDQMI
+248 AVAKYDPDQMI
-259 GIMMNPKTGEV
+259 GIIMDPNTGEI
-270 LALSSRPTYE
+270 LAMASRPTYD

-288 QEIFNRNLPIWSTY
+288 QEIFNRKLPIWSTY

-315 ALEEGVMTLE
+315 ALEEGVMKLE

-331 GYSIVDGVRIRD
+331 GYAIVDGVRIRD

-365 FIELGMRLGKEKLFE
+365 FIELGQRLGKEKLFE
-380 YIKAYGFNEKT
+380 YIRAYGFNEKT
-391 GIDMLGE
+391 GVDMLGE

-417 AFGQGNSVTPIQLVS
+417 SFGQGNSVTPIQLVT

-443 MQPYIVKRMIH
+443 MQPYIVKRMLH
-454 PYTNEILYER
+454 PYTNEVLYER
-464 EPEIKRRVISE
+464 EPSIKRRVISE

-494 KNAYIDGYRVGGKTG
+494 KGAYIDGYRVGGKTG
-509 TAQKARNGAYV
+509 TAQKAKDGAYI

-533 MDDPEVVVYIAI
+533 MDDPQLVVYVAI

-551 IQYGGTVAAPIARAV
+551 VQYGGVVAAPIARSI
-566 LAEALPYLG
+566 LAEALPYIG

-601 GQEKSKIESS
+601 GKEPKEIESS
-611 YLYNIEYLGE
+611 YLYNIEYHGE

-630 EAYTRTIEGGT
+630 AAFSRTIEGGT
-641 IRLYLGE
+641 VRLYLGN

>member
-1 MLHETKNKG
+1 
-10 ERQMKQAGVIQQRL
+10 MKQSGVIQRRL
-24 IILLSIIL
+24 VVLLSIIL
-32 IYFIALFIRLGYL
+32 IYFIALFIRLAYL
-45 QIFDSGV
+45 QIFNSRT
-52 LVDRAEAL
+52 LVDRAESL

-79 EVIVGNEV
+79 DAIVENEV
-87 APSVIVIPRQV
+87 APSVIVIPKQV
-98 TDVERTSEV
+98 TDVDRTSEV
-107 LAEVLD
+107 LAEVLE
-113 VSVEEANRHVTKKVS
+113 VSVEEANRHVTNGVS

-144 QAIQEADLE
+144 QAIQEANLD

-168 SLLAQTIGFTGI
+168 NLLAQTIGFTGI

-198 ENGVWQYFSDAKGNP
+198 ENGVWKYFSDAKGNY
-213 LPQFSDSYAP
+213 LPQFSDDYAP
-223 ASRGLDVELTIDLH
+223 ASRGLDIELTIDLH
-237 LQQILEREMDN
+237 LQEILEREFDN
-248 AVAKYSPDQMI
+248 AVAKYDPDQMI
-259 GIMMNPKTGEV
+259 GIIMDPNTGEI
-270 LALSSRPTYE
+270 LAMASRPTYD

-315 ALEEGVMTLE
+315 ALEEGVMKLE

-331 GYSIVDGVRIRD
+331 GYAIVDGVRIRD

-365 FIELGMRLGKEKLFE
+365 FIELGQRLGKEKLFE
-380 YIKAYGFNEKT
+380 YIRAYGFNEKT
-391 GIDMLGE
+391 GVDMLGE

-417 AFGQGNSVTPIQLVS
+417 SFGQGNSVTPIQLVT

-443 MQPYIVKRMIH
+443 MQPYIVKRMLH
-454 PYTNEILYER
+454 PYTNEVLYER
-464 EPEIKRRVISE
+464 EPSIKRRVISE

-494 KNAYIDGYRVGGKTG
+494 KGAYIDGYRVGGKTG
-509 TAQKARNGAYV
+509 TAQKAKDGAYI

-533 MDDPEVVVYIAI
+533 MDDPQLVVYVAI

-551 IQYGGTVAAPIARAV
+551 VQYGGVVAAPIARSI
-566 LAEALPYLG
+566 LAEALPYIG

-601 GQEKSKIESS
+601 GKEPKEIESS
-611 YLYNIEYLGE
+611 YLYNIEYHGE
-621 GTKVISQQP
+621 GTKVIFQQP
-630 EAYTRTIEGGT
+630 AAFSRTIEGGT
-641 IRLYLGE
+641 VRLYLGN

>member
-1 MLHETKNKG
+1 M
-10 ERQMKQAGVIQQRL
+10 
-24 IILLSIIL
+24 
-32 IYFIALFIRLGYL
+32 
-45 QIFDSGV
+45 
-52 LVDRAEAL
+52 VDRAESL

-79 EVIVGNEV
+79 DAIVENEV
-87 APSVIVIPRQV
+87 APSVIVIPKQV
-98 TDVERTSEV
+98 TDVDRTSEV
-107 LAEVLD
+107 LAEVLE
-113 VSVEEANRHVTKKVS
+113 VSVEEAKRHVTHGVS

-144 QAIQEADLE
+144 QAIQEANLD

-168 SLLAQTIGFTGI
+168 NLLAQTIGFTGI

-198 ENGVWQYFSDAKGNP
+198 ENGVWKYFSDAKGNS
-213 LPQFSDSYAP
+213 LPQFSDDYAP
-223 ASRGLDVELTIDLH
+223 ASRGLDIELTIDLH
-237 LQQILEREMDN
+237 LQEILEREFDN
-248 AVAKYSPDQMI
+248 AVAKYDPDQMI
-259 GIMMNPKTGEV
+259 GIIMDPNTGEI
-270 LALSSRPTYE
+270 LAMASRPTYD

-315 ALEEGVMTLE
+315 ALEEGVMKLE

-331 GYSIVDGVRIRD
+331 GYAIVDGVRIRD

-365 FIELGMRLGKEKLFE
+365 FIELGQRLGKEKLFE
-380 YIKAYGFNEKT
+380 YIRAYGFNEKT
-391 GIDMLGE
+391 GVDMLGE

-417 AFGQGNSVTPIQLVS
+417 SFGQGNSVTPIQLVT

-443 MQPYIVKRMIH
+443 MQPYIVKRMLH
-454 PYTNEILYER
+454 PYTNEVLYER
-464 EPEIKRRVISE
+464 EPSIKRRVISE

-494 KNAYIDGYRVGGKTG
+494 KGAYIDGYRVGGKTG
-509 TAQKARNGAYV
+509 TAQKAKDGAYI

-533 MDDPEVVVYIAI
+533 MDDPQLVVYVAI

-551 IQYGGTVAAPIARAV
+551 VQYGGVVAAPIARSI
-566 LAEALPYLG
+566 LAEALPYIG

-601 GQEKSKIESS
+601 GKEPKEIESS
-611 YLYNIEYLGE
+611 YLYNIEYHGE

-630 EAYTRTIEGGT
+630 AAFSRTIEGGT
-641 IRLYLGE
+641 VRLYLGN

>member
-1 MLHETKNKG
+1 
-10 ERQMKQAGVIQQRL
+10 MKQSGVIQRRL
-24 IILLSIIL
+24 VVLLSIIL
-32 IYFIALFIRLGYL
+32 IYFIALFIRLAYL
-45 QIFDSGV
+45 QIFNSGT
-52 LVDRAEAL
+52 LVDRAESL

-79 EVIVGNEV
+79 DAIVENEV
-87 APSVIVIPRQV
+87 APSVIVIPKQV
-98 TDVERTSEV
+98 TDVDRTSEV
-107 LAEVLD
+107 LAEVLE
-113 VSVEEANRHVTKKVS
+113 VSVEEAKRHVTHGVS

-144 QAIQEADLE
+144 QAIQEANLD

-168 SLLAQTIGFTGI
+168 NLLAQTIGFTGI

-198 ENGVWQYFSDAKGNP
+198 ENGVWKYFSDAKGNS
-213 LPQFSDSYAP
+213 LPQFSDDYAP
-223 ASRGLDVELTIDLH
+223 ASRGLDIELTIDLH
-237 LQQILEREMDN
+237 LQEILEREFEN
-248 AVAKYSPDQMI
+248 AVAKYDPDQMI
-259 GIMMNPKTGEV
+259 GIIMDPNTGEI
-270 LALSSRPTYE
+270 LAMASRPTYD

-315 ALEEGVMTLE
+315 ALEEGVMKLE

-331 GYSIVDGVRIRD
+331 GYAIVDGVRIRD

-365 FIELGMRLGKEKLFE
+365 FIELGQRLGKEKLFE
-380 YIKAYGFNEKT
+380 YIRAYGFNEKT
-391 GIDMLGE
+391 GVDMLGE

-417 AFGQGNSVTPIQLVS
+417 SFGQGNSVTPIQLVT

-443 MQPYIVKRMIH
+443 MQPYIVKRMLH
-454 PYTNEILYER
+454 PYTNEVLYER
-464 EPEIKRRVISE
+464 EPSIKRRVISE

-494 KNAYIDGYRVGGKTG
+494 KGAYIDGYRVGGKTG
-509 TAQKARNGAYV
+509 TAQKAKDGAYI

-533 MDDPEVVVYIAI
+533 MDDPQLVVYVAI

-551 IQYGGTVAAPIARAV
+551 VQYGGVVAAPIARSI
-566 LAEALPYLG
+566 LAEALPYIG

-595 TVPDFV
+595 MVPDFV
-601 GQEKSKIESS
+601 GKEPKEIESS
-611 YLYNIEYLGE
+611 YLYNIEYHGE

-630 EAYTRTIEGGT
+630 AAFSRTIEGGT
-641 IRLYLGE
+641 VRLYLGN

>member
-1 MLHETKNKG
+1 
-10 ERQMKQAGVIQQRL
+10 MKQSGVIQRRL
-24 IILLSIIL
+24 VVLLSIIL
-32 IYFIALFIRLGYL
+32 IYFIALFIRLAYL
-45 QIFDSGV
+45 QIFNSGT
-52 LVDRAEAL
+52 LVDRAESL

-79 EVIVGNEV
+79 DAIVENEV
-87 APSVIVIPRQV
+87 APSVIVIPKQV
-98 TDVERTSEV
+98 TDVDRTSEV
-107 LAEVLD
+107 LAEVLE
-113 VSVEEANRHVTKKVS
+113 VSVEEAKRHVTHGVS

-144 QAIQEADLE
+144 QAIQEANLD

-168 SLLAQTIGFTGI
+168 NLLAQTIGFTGI

-198 ENGVWQYFSDAKGNP
+198 ENGVWKYFSDAKGNS
-213 LPQFSDSYAP
+213 LPQFSDDYAP
-223 ASRGLDVELTIDLH
+223 ASRGLDIELTIDLH
-237 LQQILEREMDN
+237 LQEILEREFDN
-248 AVAKYSPDQMI
+248 AVAKYDPDQMI
-259 GIMMNPKTGEV
+259 GIIMDPNTGEI
-270 LALSSRPTYE
+270 LAMASRPTYD
-280 PENYQDYD
+280 PENYQDYN

-315 ALEEGVMTLE
+315 ALEEGVMKLE

-331 GYSIVDGVRIRD
+331 GYAIVDGVRIRD

-365 FIELGMRLGKEKLFE
+365 FIELGQRLGKEKLFE
-380 YIKAYGFNEKT
+380 YIRAYGFNEKT
-391 GIDMLGE
+391 GVDMLGE

-417 AFGQGNSVTPIQLVS
+417 SFGQGNSVTPIQLVT

-443 MQPYIVKRMIH
+443 MQPYIVKRMLH
-454 PYTNEILYER
+454 PYTNEVLYER
-464 EPEIKRRVISE
+464 EPSIKRRVISE

-494 KNAYIDGYRVGGKTG
+494 KGAYIDGYRVGGKTG
-509 TAQKARNGAYV
+509 TAQKAKDGAYI

-533 MDDPEVVVYIAI
+533 MDNPQLVVYVAI

-551 IQYGGTVAAPIARAV
+551 VQYGGVVAAPIARSI
-566 LAEALPYLG
+566 LAEALPYIG

-601 GQEKSKIESS
+601 GKEPKEIESS
-611 YLYNIEYLGE
+611 YLYNIEYHGE

-630 EAYTRTIEGGT
+630 AAFSRTIEGGT
-641 IRLYLGE
+641 VRLYLGN

>member
-1 MLHETKNKG
+1 
-10 ERQMKQAGVIQQRL
+10 MKQSGVIQRRL
-24 IILLSIIL
+24 VVLLSIIL
-32 IYFIALFIRLGYL
+32 IYFIALFIRLAYL
-45 QIFDSGV
+45 QIFNSRT
-52 LVDRAEAL
+52 LVDRAESL

-79 EVIVGNEV
+79 DAIVENEV
-87 APSVIVIPRQV
+87 APSVIVIPKQV
-98 TDVERTSEV
+98 TDVDRTSEV
-107 LAEVLD
+107 LAEVLE
-113 VSVEEANRHVTKKVS
+113 VSVEEANRHVTHGVS

-144 QAIQEADLE
+144 QAIQEANLD

-168 SLLAQTIGFTGI
+168 NLLAQTIGFTGI

-198 ENGVWQYFSDAKGNP
+198 ENGVWKYFSDAKGNS
-213 LPQFSDSYAP
+213 LPQFSDDYAP
-223 ASRGLDVELTIDLH
+223 ASRGLDIELTIDLH
-237 LQQILEREMDN
+237 LQEILEREFDN
-248 AVAKYSPDQMI
+248 AVAKYDPDQMI
-259 GIMMNPKTGEV
+259 GIIMDPNTGEI
-270 LALSSRPTYE
+270 LAMASRPTYD

-315 ALEEGVMTLE
+315 ALEEGVMKLE

-331 GYSIVDGVRIRD
+331 GYAIVDGVRIRD

-365 FIELGMRLGKEKLFE
+365 FIELGQRLGKEKLFE
-380 YIKAYGFNEKT
+380 YIRAYGFNEKT
-391 GIDMLGE
+391 GVDMLGE

-417 AFGQGNSVTPIQLVS
+417 SFGQGNSVTPIQLVT

-443 MQPYIVKRMIH
+443 MQPYIVKRMLH
-454 PYTNEILYER
+454 PYTNEVLYER
-464 EPEIKRRVISE
+464 EPSIKRRVISE

-494 KNAYIDGYRVGGKTG
+494 KGAYIDGYRVGGKTG
-509 TAQKARNGAYV
+509 TAQKAKDGAYI

-533 MDDPEVVVYIAI
+533 MDDPQLVVYVAI

-551 IQYGGTVAAPIARAV
+551 VQYGGVVAAPIARSI
-566 LAEALPYLG
+566 LAEALPYIG

-595 TVPDFV
+595 TVPYFV
-601 GQEKSKIESS
+601 GKEPKEIESS
-611 YLYNIEYLGE
+611 YLYNIEYHGE

-630 EAYTRTIEGGT
+630 AAFSRTIEGGT
-641 IRLYLGE
+641 VRLYLGN

>member
-1 MLHETKNKG
+1 
-10 ERQMKQAGVIQQRL
+10 MKQSGVIQRRL
-24 IILLSIIL
+24 VVLLSIIL
-32 IYFIALFIRLGYL
+32 IYFVALIIRLGYL
-45 QIFDSGV
+45 QIFNSGT
-52 LVDRAEAL
+52 LVDRAESL

-79 EVIVGNEV
+79 DVIVENEV

-98 TDVERTSEV
+98 TDVDRTSEV
-107 LAEVLD
+107 LANVLE
-113 VSVEEANRHVTKKVS
+113 VSVEEANKHVTKKVS

-144 QAIQEADLE
+144 QAIQEADLD

-168 SLLAQTIGFTGI
+168 SMLAQTIGFTGI

-198 ENGVWQYFSDAKGNP
+198 ENGVWKYFSDAKGNS
-213 LPQFSDSYAP
+213 LPQFSDDYAP
-223 ASRGLDVELTIDLH
+223 ASRGLDIELTIDRH
-237 LQQILEREMDN
+237 LQEILDREFDN
-248 AVAKYSPDQMI
+248 AVAKYDPDQMI
-259 GIMMNPKTGEV
+259 GIIMDPNTGEI
-270 LALSSRPTYE
+270 LALSSRPTYD
-280 PENYQDYD
+280 PENYQEYD
-288 QEIFNRNLPIWSTY
+288 QEIYNRNLPIWSTY

-315 ALEEGVMTLE
+315 ALEEGVMKLE

-331 GYSIVDGVRIRD
+331 GYAIVDGVRIRD

-365 FIELGMRLGKEKLFE
+365 FIELGQRLGKEKLFE

-391 GIDMLGE
+391 GVDMLGE

-417 AFGQGNSVTPIQLVS
+417 SFGQGNSVTPIQLVT

-443 MQPYIVKRMIH
+443 MQPYIVKRMLH
-454 PYTNEILYER
+454 PYTNEVLYER
-464 EPEIKRRVISE
+464 ELTIKRRVISE
-475 ETSETMRYALEMVG
+475 ETSDTMRYALEMVG
-489 AQGSG
+489 SQGSG
-494 KNAYIDGYRVGGKTG
+494 KGAYIDGYRVGGKTG
-509 TAQKARNGAYV
+509 TAQKAKDGAYI

-533 MDDPEVVVYIAI
+533 MDDPQLVVYVAI

-551 IQYGGTVAAPIARAV
+551 IQYGGVVAAPIARSI
-566 LAEALPYLG
+566 LAEALPYIG
-575 VEPREEQIEKKYLW
+575 VEKREEQIEKKYLW
-589 TDTKYV
+589 TDAKYV
-595 TVPDFV
+595 TIPDFV
-601 GQEKSKIESS
+601 GKEPKDIDSS
-611 YLYNIEYLGE
+611 YLYNIEYHGE

-630 EAYTRTIEGGT
+630 EAFSRTIEGGT
-641 IRLYLGE
+641 VRLYLGN

>member
-1 MLHETKNKG
+1 
-10 ERQMKQAGVIQQRL
+10 MKQSGVIQRRL
-24 IILLSIIL
+24 VILLSIVL
-32 IYFIALFIRLGYL
+32 IYFVALFIRLGYL
-45 QIFDSGV
+45 QIFDSKT
-52 LVDRAEAL
+52 LVDRAEGL

-79 EVIVGNEV
+79 EAIVDNEI

-107 LAEVLD
+107 LAEVLE
-113 VSVEEANRHVTKKVS
+113 VSVEEANRHVTRKVS

-144 QAIQEADLE
+144 QAIQEANLD

-168 SLLAQTIGFTGI
+168 SLLAHTLGFTGI

-198 ENGVWQYFSDAKGNP
+198 ENGVWKYFSDNKGNS
-213 LPQFSDSYAP
+213 LPHFSDDYSLS
-223 ASRGLDVELTIDLH
+223 SRGLDIELTIDLH
-237 LQQILEREMDN
+237 LQEILEREFDN

-259 GIMMNPKTGEV
+259 GLIMDPNTGEI
-270 LALSSRPTYE
+270 LAMSSRPTYE

-288 QEIFNRNLPIWSTY
+288 QEIYNRNLPIWSTY

-315 ALEEGVMTLE
+315 ALEEGVMKLE
-325 DRFFDP
+325 DRCMDP
-331 GYSIVDGVRIRD
+331 GYAIVDGVRIRD

-365 FIELGMRLGKEKLFE
+365 FIELGQRLGKEKLFE
-380 YIKAYGFNEKT
+380 YIRAYGFNEKT
-391 GIDMLGE
+391 GVDMLGE

-417 AFGQGNSVTPIQLVS
+417 SFGQGNSVTPIQLVT

-464 EPEIKRRVISE
+464 EPSVKRRVISE

-494 KNAYIDGYRVGGKTG
+494 KGAYIDGYRVGGKTG
-509 TAQKARNGAYV
+509 TAQKAKDGAYI

-533 MDDPEVVVYIAI
+533 MDDPQLVVYVAI

-551 IQYGGTVAAPIARAV
+551 IQYGGVVAAPIARSI
-566 LAEALPYLG
+566 LAEALPYIG
-575 VEPREEQIEKKYLW
+575 VEPSEEQIEKNYLW

-595 TVPDFV
+595 TVADFV
-601 GQEKSKIESS
+601 GKERKEIESS
-611 YLYNIEYLGE
+611 YLYNIEYYGE
-621 GTKVISQQP
+621 GSKVISQQP
-630 EAYTRTIEGGT
+630 AAYSRTIEGGT
-641 IRLYLGE
+641 VRLYLGD

>member
-1 MLHETKNKG
+1 
-10 ERQMKQAGVIQQRL
+10 MKQSGVIQRRL
-24 IILLSIIL
+24 VLLLSMVL

-45 QIFDSGV
+45 QIFNSGT
-52 LVDRAEAL
+52 LVDRAEGL
-60 WSRNLPIEGQRGII
+60 WSHNLPIEGQRGII

-79 EVIVGNEV
+79 NTIVDNEV

-107 LAEVLD
+107 LAEVLE
-113 VSVEEANRHVTKKVS
+113 VSVEEANRHVTQKVL

-144 QAIQEADLE
+144 QAIQEANLD

-168 SLLAQTIGFTGI
+168 SLLAHTLGFTGI

-198 ENGVWQYFSDAKGNP
+198 ENGVWKYFSDTKGNS
-213 LPQFSDSYAP
+213 LPQFSDDYAS
-223 ASRGLDVELTIDLH
+223 ASRGLDMELTIDLH
-237 LQQILEREMDN
+237 LQEILEREFDN

-259 GIMMNPKTGEV
+259 GLIMDPNTGEI
-270 LALSSRPTYE
+270 LAMASRPTYE

-288 QEIFNRNLPIWSTY
+288 QEIYNRNLPIWSTY

-315 ALEEGVMTLE
+315 ALEEGVMKLE

-331 GYSIVDGVRIRD
+331 GYAIVDGVRIRD

-365 FIELGMRLGKEKLFE
+365 FIELGQRLGKEKLFE
-380 YIKAYGFNEKT
+380 YIRAYGFNEKT
-391 GIDMLGE
+391 GVDMLGE

-417 AFGQGNSVTPIQLVS
+417 SFGQGNSVTPIQLVT

-443 MQPYIVKRMIH
+443 MQPYIVKRMLH
-454 PYTNEILYER
+454 PYTNEVLYER
-464 EPEIKRRVISE
+464 EPSVKRRVISE

-489 AQGSG
+489 SQGSG
-494 KNAYIDGYRVGGKTG
+494 KSAYIDGYRVGGKTG
-509 TAQKARNGAYV
+509 TAQKAKDGAYI

-533 MDDPEVVVYIAI
+533 MDDPQLVVYVAI

-551 IQYGGTVAAPIARAV
+551 IQYGGVVAAPIARSI
-566 LAEALPYLG
+566 LAEALPYIG

-589 TDTKYV
+589 TDTKYI
-595 TVPDFV
+595 TIPDFI
-601 GQEKSKIESS
+601 GKERKEIESS
-611 YLYNIEYLGE
+611 YLYNIEFYGE
-621 GTKVISQQP
+621 GSKVISQQP
-630 EAYTRTIEGGT
+630 EAYSRTIEGGT
-641 IRLYLGE
+641 VRLYLGD

>member
-1 MLHETKNKG
+1 
-10 ERQMKQAGVIQQRL
+10 MKQSGIIQRRL
-24 IILLSIIL
+24 VVLLSIIL
-32 IYFIALFIRLGYL
+32 VYFIALVIRLGYL
-45 QIFDSGV
+45 QIFNTGT
-52 LVDRAEAL
+52 LVDRAESL

-79 EVIVGNEV
+79 EAIVENEV

-98 TDVERTSEV
+98 TDVDRTSEV
-107 LAEVLD
+107 LAEILE
-113 VSVEEANRHVTKKVS
+113 VSVEEANKHVTKRVS

-144 QAIQEADLE
+144 QAIQEANLD
-153 GVYLVNDVKRSYPYG
+153 GVYLVNDVKRSYPYDN
-168 SLLAQTIGFTGI
+168 LLAQTIGFTGI

-198 ENGVWQYFSDAKGNP
+198 ENGIWKYFSDAKGNS
-213 LPQFSDSYAP
+213 LPQFSDDYSP
-223 ASRGLDVELTIDLH
+223 ASRGLDIELTIDLH
-237 LQQILEREMDN
+237 LQEILEREFDN
-248 AVAKYSPDQMI
+248 AVAKYDPDQMI
-259 GIMMNPKTGEV
+259 GIIMDPNTGEI
-270 LALSSRPTYE
+270 LALSSRPTYD
-280 PENYQDYD
+280 PENYQDYS
-288 QEIFNRNLPIWSTY
+288 QEIYNRNLPIWSTY

-315 ALEEGVMTLE
+315 ALEEGVMKLE

-331 GYSIVDGVRIRD
+331 GYAIVDGTRIRD

-365 FIELGMRLGKEKLFE
+365 FIELGQRLGKEKLFE
-380 YIKAYGFNEKT
+380 YIEAYGFKEKT
-391 GIDMLGE
+391 GVDMLGE

-417 AFGQGNSVTPIQLVS
+417 SFGQGNSVTPIQLVT

-443 MQPYIVKRMIH
+443 MQPYIVKRMLH
-454 PYTNEILYER
+454 PYTNEVLYER
-464 EPEIKRRVISE
+464 EATIKRRVISE

-494 KNAYIDGYRVGGKTG
+494 KGAYIDGYRVGGKTG
-509 TAQKARNGAYV
+509 TAQKAKDGAYI

-533 MDDPEVVVYIAI
+533 MDDPQLVVYVAI

-551 IQYGGTVAAPIARAV
+551 IQYGGVVAAPIARSI
-566 LAEALPYLG
+566 LAEALPYMG

-589 TDTKYV
+589 TDAKYV
-595 TVPDFV
+595 TIPDFV
-601 GQEKSKIESS
+601 GKEAKDIDSS
-611 YLYNIEYLGE
+611 YLYNIEFHGE

-630 EAYTRTIEGGT
+630 EAFSRTIEGGT
-641 IRLYLGE
+641 VRLYLGD

>member
-1 MLHETKNKG
+1 
-10 ERQMKQAGVIQQRL
+10 MKQSGVIQRRL
-24 IILLSIIL
+24 VVLLSIIL
-32 IYFIALFIRLGYL
+32 IYFIALFIRLAYL
-45 QIFDSGV
+45 QIFNSGT
-52 LVDRAEAL
+52 LVDRAESL

-79 EVIVGNEV
+79 DAIVENEV
-87 APSVIVIPRQV
+87 APSVIVIPKQV
-98 TDVERTSEV
+98 TDVDRTSEV
-107 LAEVLD
+107 LAEVLE
-113 VSVEEANRHVTKKVS
+113 VSVEEAKRHVTHGVS

-144 QAIQEADLE
+144 QAIQEANLD

-168 SLLAQTIGFTGI
+168 NLLAQTIGFTGI

-198 ENGVWQYFSDAKGNP
+198 ENGVWKYFSDAKGNS
-213 LPQFSDSYAP
+213 LPQFSDDYAP
-223 ASRGLDVELTIDLH
+223 ASRGLDIELTIDLH
-237 LQQILEREMDN
+237 LQEILEREFEN
-248 AVAKYSPDQMI
+248 AVAKYDPDQMI
-259 GIMMNPKTGEV
+259 GIIMDPNTGEI
-270 LALSSRPTYE
+270 LAMASRPTYD

-315 ALEEGVMTLE
+315 ALEEGVMKLE

-331 GYSIVDGVRIRD
+331 GYAIVDGVRIRD

-365 FIELGMRLGKEKLFE
+365 FIELGQRLGKEKLFE
-380 YIKAYGFNEKT
+380 YIRAYGFNEKT
-391 GIDMLGE
+391 GVDMLGE

-417 AFGQGNSVTPIQLVS
+417 SFGQGNSVTPIQLVT

-443 MQPYIVKRMIH
+443 MQPYIVKRMLH
-454 PYTNEILYER
+454 PYTNEVLYER
-464 EPEIKRRVISE
+464 EPSIKRRVISE

-494 KNAYIDGYRVGGKTG
+494 KGAYIDGYRVGGKTG
-509 TAQKARNGAYV
+509 TAQKAKDGAYI

-533 MDDPEVVVYIAI
+533 MDDPQLVVYVAI

-551 IQYGGTVAAPIARAV
+551 VQYGGVVAAPIARSI
-566 LAEALPYLG
+566 LAEALPYIG

-601 GQEKSKIESS
+601 GKEPKEIESS
-611 YLYNIEYLGE
+611 YLYNIEYHGE

-630 EAYTRTIEGGT
+630 AAFSRTIEGGT
-641 IRLYLGE
+641 VRLYLGN

>member
-1 MLHETKNKG
+1 
-10 ERQMKQAGVIQQRL
+10 MKQSGVIQRRL
-24 IILLSIIL
+24 VILLSIVL
-32 IYFIALFIRLGYL
+32 IYFVALFIRLGYL
-45 QIFDSGV
+45 QIFDSKT
-52 LVDRAEAL
+52 LVDRAEGL

-79 EVIVGNEV
+79 EAIVDNEI

-107 LAEVLD
+107 LADVLE
-113 VSVEEANRHVTKKVS
+113 VSVEEANRHVTRKVS

-144 QAIQEADLE
+144 QAIQEANLD

-168 SLLAQTIGFTGI
+168 SLLAHTLGFTGI

-198 ENGVWQYFSDAKGNP
+198 ENGVWKYFSDNKGNS
-213 LPQFSDSYAP
+213 LPHFSDDYSLS
-223 ASRGLDVELTIDLH
+223 SRGLDIELTIDLH
-237 LQQILEREMDN
+237 LQEILEREFDN

-259 GIMMNPKTGEV
+259 GLIMDPNTGEI
-270 LALSSRPTYE
+270 LAMSSRPTYE

-288 QEIFNRNLPIWSTY
+288 QEIYNRNLPIWSTY

-315 ALEEGVMTLE
+315 ALEEGVMKLE
-325 DRFFDP
+325 DRFMDP
-331 GYSIVDGVRIRD
+331 GYAIVDGVRIRD

-365 FIELGMRLGKEKLFE
+365 FIELGQRLGKEKLFE
-380 YIKAYGFNEKT
+380 YIRAYGFNEKT
-391 GIDMLGE
+391 GVDMLGE

-417 AFGQGNSVTPIQLVS
+417 SFGQGNSVTPIQLVT

-464 EPEIKRRVISE
+464 EPSVKRRVISE

-494 KNAYIDGYRVGGKTG
+494 KGAYIDGYRVGGKTG
-509 TAQKARNGAYV
+509 TAQKAKDGAYI

-533 MDDPEVVVYIAI
+533 MDDPQLVVYVAI

-551 IQYGGTVAAPIARAV
+551 IQYGGVVAAPIARSI
-566 LAEALPYLG
+566 LAEALPYIG
-575 VEPREEQIEKKYLW
+575 VEPSEEQIEKNYLW

-595 TVPDFV
+595 TVADFV
-601 GQEKSKIESS
+601 GKERKEIESS
-611 YLYNIEYLGE
+611 YLYNIEYYGE
-621 GTKVISQQP
+621 GSKVISQQP
-630 EAYTRTIEGGT
+630 AAYSRTIEGGT
-641 IRLYLGE
+641 VRLYLGD

>member
-1 MLHETKNKG
+1 
-10 ERQMKQAGVIQQRL
+10 MKQSGVIQRRL
-24 IILLSIIL
+24 VVLLSIIL
-32 IYFIALFIRLGYL
+32 IYFIALFIRLAYL
-45 QIFDSGV
+45 QIFNSRT
-52 LVDRAEAL
+52 LVDRAESL

-79 EVIVGNEV
+79 DAIVENEV
-87 APSVIVIPRQV
+87 APSVIVIPKQV
-98 TDVERTSEV
+98 TDVDRTSEV
-107 LAEVLD
+107 LAEVLE
-113 VSVEEANRHVTKKVS
+113 VSVEEAKRHVTNGVS

-144 QAIQEADLE
+144 QAIQEANLD
-153 GVYLVNDVKRSYPYG
+153 GVYLVNDVKRSYLYG
-168 SLLAQTIGFTGI
+168 NLLAQTIGFTGI

-198 ENGVWQYFSDAKGNP
+198 ENGVWKYFSDAKGNS
-213 LPQFSDSYAP
+213 LPQFSDDYAP
-223 ASRGLDVELTIDLH
+223 ASRGLDIELTIDLH
-237 LQQILEREMDN
+237 LQEILEREFDN
-248 AVAKYSPDQMI
+248 AVAKYDPDQMI
-259 GIMMNPKTGEV
+259 GIIMDPNTGEI
-270 LALSSRPTYE
+270 LAMASRPTYD

-315 ALEEGVMTLE
+315 ALEEGVMKLE

-331 GYSIVDGVRIRD
+331 GYAIVDGVRIRD

-350 DQSMLEVIMNSCNPG
+350 DQSMLEVIMNSCNQG
-365 FIELGMRLGKEKLFE
+365 FIELGQRLVKEKLFE
-380 YIKAYGFNEKT
+380 YIRAYGFNEKT
-391 GIDMLGE
+391 GVDMLGE

-417 AFGQGNSVTPIQLVS
+417 SFGQGNSVTPIQLVT

-443 MQPYIVKRMIH
+443 MQPYIVKRMLH
-454 PYTNEILYER
+454 PYTNEVLYER
-464 EPEIKRRVISE
+464 EPSIKRRVISE

-494 KNAYIDGYRVGGKTG
+494 KGAYIDGYRVGGKTG
-509 TAQKARNGAYV
+509 TAQKAKDGAYI

-533 MDDPEVVVYIAI
+533 MDDPQLVVYVAI

-551 IQYGGTVAAPIARAV
+551 VQYGGVVAAPIARSI
-566 LAEALPYLG
+566 LAEALPYIG

-601 GQEKSKIESS
+601 GKEPKEIESS
-611 YLYNIEYLGE
+611 YLYNIEYHGE

-630 EAYTRTIEGGT
+630 AAFSRTIEGGT
-641 IRLYLGE
+641 VRLYLGN